1 MKLKI
6 ITPDCILLDRE
17 VEAVYAYSPEGR
29 FGVLPNHAPMIAVLA
44 IEVLCYFIEGK
55 RHCVAVIGGYL
66 QTDGEEV
73 KVLSQAAELGEAID
87 VLRAEQARKRAEAQ
101 LRAQQKGSEGPLVK
115 LALIRAIARIKAS
128 HGLFNP

>member
-6 ITPDCILLDRE
+6 ITPDCILLDRD
-17 VEAVYAYSPEGR
+17 VESVYAYSLEGR
-29 FGVLPNHAPMIAVLA
+29 FGVLPNHTPMIAVLA
-44 IEVLCYFIEGK
+44 IGVLCYFIEGK

-87 VLRAEQARKRAEAQ
+87 VLRAEQARKQAEA
-101 LRAQQKGSEGPLVK
+101 LLHAQQEGSEVPVAK
-115 LALIRAIARIKAS
+115 LALVRSIARIKAA